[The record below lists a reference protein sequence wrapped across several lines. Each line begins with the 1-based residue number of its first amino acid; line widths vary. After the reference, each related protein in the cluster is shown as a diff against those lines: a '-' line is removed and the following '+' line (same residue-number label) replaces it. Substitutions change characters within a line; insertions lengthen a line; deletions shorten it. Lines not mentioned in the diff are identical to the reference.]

1 MSCFESPCF
10 LENAYVCASMCEC
23 VCMCACAQ
31 TLPHVCEFHPQ
42 RSFFNRIFFPF
53 SSVAVGD
60 SDVSG
65 PDGHALLKR
74 VC

>member
-1 MSCFESPCF
+1 M
-10 LENAYVCASMCEC
+10 C
-23 VCMCACAQ
+23 VCVRVHKHSHMC
-31 TLPHVCEFHPQ
+31 VSFIPQ

-60 SDVSG
+60 LDVSG
-65 PDGHALLKR
+65 PDGRALLKR